1 MAKYRR
7 RLQPRRKGPLP
18 FRYVILI
25 TIVFFIF
32 STLLGLFI
40 INKAIEPA
48 LMAYAEN
55 ETKKVAATVIKNAI
69 NQQINEEALVQEE
82 LSIVQTDETGKV
94 ISYNTQI
101 VNKMAT
107 ETLGN
112 IEKYLKYVNEGDI
125 QKLEYPNLE
134 LEKDD
139 ATGQTGFVFKVP
151 LGEAS
156 NNAILGNLGPEIPI
170 RFHMVGFGETTPQG
184 RIDEW
189 GINNGWFQYNVLATV
204 TMQVILPF
212 STGEVEIETII
223 PVINQ
228 NILHDVPEF
237 YNNGSDS
244 SPSIEIP
251 TD

>member
-18 FRYVILI
+18 FRYVFLI

-212 STGEVEIETII
+212 STGEVEIETIV

>member
-1 MAKYRR
+1 MAKFRR
-7 RLQPRRKGPLP
+7 RIHPRRKGPLP
-18 FRYVILI
+18 FRYVFLI

-32 STLLGLFI
+32 STFLGLFI

-55 ETKKVAATVIKNAI
+55 ETKKVAASVIKNAI
-69 NQQINEEALVQEE
+69 NQQLNEEELVQED

-94 ISYNTQI
+94 ISYNTQV

-112 IEKYLKYVNEGDI
+112 IEKYLKYVNQGDI
-125 QKLEYPNLE
+125 HKLEYPNLE

-151 LGEAS
+151 IGEAT

-212 STGEVEIETII
+212 STGEVEIETIV

>member
-1 MAKYRR
+1 M
-7 RLQPRRKGPLP
+7 P

>member
-1 MAKYRR
+1 MAKYRG

-18 FRYVILI
+18 FRYVFLL
-25 TIVFFIF
+25 TFVFFIF
-32 STLLGLFI
+32 STAIGLFI

-69 NQQINEEALVQEE
+69 NQQINEEELVQED
-82 LSIVQTDETGKV
+82 LSFIKTDETGKI
-94 ISYNTQI
+94 ISYNTQVI
-101 VNKMAT
+101 NQMAT
-107 ETLGN
+107 KTLGN
-112 IEKYLKYVNEGDI
+112 IERYLKYVNEGDI
-125 QKLEYPNLE
+125 NKLEHTDVQIE
-134 LEKDD
+134 TDD
-139 ATGQTGFVFKVP
+139 STGQTGFVFKVP
-151 LGEAS
+151 LGEAT

-170 RFHMVGFGETTPQG
+170 RFHMIGFGETTPQG
-184 RIDEW
+184 KIDEW

-228 NILHDVPEF
+228 NILHEVPEF
-237 YNNGSDS
+237 YNNGSES